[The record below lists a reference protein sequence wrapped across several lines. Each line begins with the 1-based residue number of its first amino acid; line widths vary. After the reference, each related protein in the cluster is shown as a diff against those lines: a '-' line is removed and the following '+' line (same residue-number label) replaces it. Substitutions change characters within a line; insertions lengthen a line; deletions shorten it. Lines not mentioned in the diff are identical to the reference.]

1 MIAQIWKMTKPLNQ
15 RMGNIFSSRNQ
26 FIVFVFFII
35 TILYILMVLCN
46 IQGTMYGVF
55 MYTSFD
61 PEILCLIA
69 SGQCLLNEY
78 EVDKTIYG

>member
-1 MIAQIWKMTKPLNQ
+1 
-15 RMGNIFSSRNQ
+15 
-26 FIVFVFFII
+26 
-35 TILYILMVLCN
+35 MVLCN

-69 SGQCLLNEY
+69 SCQCLLNEY